1 LKLLDMVTPKCLC
14 RVSLAIVLHVL
25 RLTASNYLFGIFK
38 LFTLHINIMFKNT
51 DVARGYIKITSPSS
65 ANKTFLWTGVRCMCR
80 YKTFLWTGVRCMCR
94 YKTFLWTGVRCMCRY
109 KTTCSVFTNIF
120 NNGNKKGTLLSL
132 NNPNL

>member
-1 LKLLDMVTPKCLC
+1 MNFNCLRTNICLVAFWHILFICSAHLKLLDMVTPKCLC

-80 YKTFLWTGVRCMCR
+80 YKT
-94 YKTFLWTGVRCMCRY
+94 
-109 KTTCSVFTNIF
+109 TCSVFTNIF